1 MASYD
6 ITKEGKKTLKQY
18 LDKVNRRVTRIAE
31 QYGTDS
37 DVYKDAEERLRQVV
51 GKSDQYLNVN
61 ERTGAIQLSKS
72 FITDINKIASEKGMR
87 ATHLVGSM
95 YGKLD
100 EVETVGEIRDE
111 IIEEFNL
118 DENTK
123 LEDLRKYEK
132 ELVKRKYDMTNQ
144 IKDAFENI
152 YTSIPNESGD
162 SSVELK
168 LLGIDK
174 NKYADF
180 LKRTEDMIL
189 KKGKS
194 KQDLKTMLAMI
205 DLVKKINDSTVDNVP
220 IEFTEEE
227 KNLLRFK

>member
-1 MASYD
+1 MGSYD

-18 LDKVNRRVTRIAE
+18 LDKINRRVTRIAE

-51 GKSDQYLNVN
+51 GKNEQYLNVN

-72 FITDINKIASEKGMR
+72 YITNINNIASDKGMR

-100 EVETVGEIRDE
+100 EIETVGEIRDE

-132 ELVKRKYDMTNQ
+132 ELVKRKYDMSNA

-152 YTSIPNESGD
+152 YTSVPDENGN
-162 SSVELK
+162 SSLELN
-168 LLGIDK
+168 LLGVDK
-174 NKYADF
+174 TQYADF
-180 LKRTEDMIL
+180 LKRTEDMIF

-205 DLVKKINDSTVDNVP
+205 DLVKKINDSTINNSP
-220 IEFTEEE
+220 IEFTEAE
-227 KNLLRFK
+227 KNLLR